1 LTTVVKR
8 AGRVTTYYVFEGTE
22 PIFAKKIATGKTKSY
37 IYALGKYLARVDGII
52 GDTAAKKYFY
62 HTDHL
67 GSIRAVTN
75 QAGKV
80 VYKADYLAFGMRYGE
95 ESDGEFDEEHG
106 FTGKEYDP
114 DTGLYYYNAR
124 WYDAD
129 LGRFISEDPA
139 ADPNNPNLYS
149 YCGNNRVP
157 SQGTHS

>member
-80 VYKADYLAFGMRYGE
+80 VYKSDYLAFGIGMARKLTASLTRSMGSPGMIPIPGCIITTPGGMMRILA
-95 ESDGEFDEEHG
+95 
-106 FTGKEYDP
+106 
-114 DTGLYYYNAR
+114 GLSVKIR
-124 WYDAD
+124 
-129 LGRFISEDPA
+129 LLIRIIRIS
-139 ADPNNPNLYS
+139 
-149 YCGNNRVP
+149 
-157 SQGTHS
+157 THTAEILP